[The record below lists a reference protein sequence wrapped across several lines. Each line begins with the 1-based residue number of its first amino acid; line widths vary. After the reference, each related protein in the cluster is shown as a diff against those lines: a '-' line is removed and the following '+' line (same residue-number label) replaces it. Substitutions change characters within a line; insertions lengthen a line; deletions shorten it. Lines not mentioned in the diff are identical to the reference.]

1 MEACKRKFEST
12 GDPNIIV
19 PALAGLSQD
28 EIVAAL
34 PKLLD
39 PPPLFGAALARI
51 LLPSASGI
59 EKQAFA
65 ETEAAQLLFAML
77 AYACQ
82 ECESTSGLIYV

>member
-59 EKQAFA
+59 GKQALA
-65 ETEAAQLLFAML
+65 GACAVQLLMSDL
-77 AYACQ
+77 HY
-82 ECESTSGLIYV
+82 SVRS